1 MVIYAF
7 LSMYRY
13 QQKSVNLPKNK
24 QIENKD
30 IVYIWNNF
38 LLYTNKYL
46 LLYMF
51 INEAGIM
58 YRYFLYFIKMY
69 QISMEKNS

>member
-1 MVIYAF
+1 MVIYVF
-7 LSMYRY
+7 FF
-13 QQKSVNLPKNK
+13 QCTDVNKNQLNYK
-24 QIENKD
+24 KTQIENKD

-46 LLYMF
+46 LLYIF

-58 YRYFLYFIKMY
+58 YRYFFVFFIKMY
-69 QISMEKNS
+69 RFE

>member
-1 MVIYAF
+1 MT
-7 LSMYRY
+7 LS
-13 QQKSVNLPKNK
+13 QKRS
-24 QIENKD
+24 IENKD

-46 LLYMF
+46 LLYIF

-58 YRYFLYFIKMY
+58 YRHFLCFL
-69 QISMEKNS
+69 

>member
-1 MVIYAF
+1 MFINVYMSIKIIY
-7 LSMYRY
+7 L
-13 QQKSVNLPKNK
+13 QKKK

-30 IVYIWNNF
+30 IVYILNNF

-51 INEAGIM
+51 INEAWIM
-58 YRYFLYFIKMY
+58 YRYFLYFIKKY
-69 QISMEKNS
+69 QISMEKNQLN

>member
-1 MVIYAF
+1 MVIYVF
-7 LSMYRY
+7 FINV
-13 QQKSVNLPKNK
+13 QKKK
-24 QIENKD
+24 TQIENKD

-46 LLYMF
+46 LLYIF

-58 YRYFLYFIKMY
+58 YRYFFVFFIQMY
-69 QISMEKNS
+69 RFE